1 MFMLKVTQYT
11 FKFSS
16 NLKAHAFTTML
27 KKYLKYYIGNTFT
40 WLKIFKRL
48 KIIYLCVCVL
58 V

>member
-16 NLKAHAFTTML
+16 NLKAHAFTML